1 MVTRRHLWGV
11 PPSADKHGGVQEEFE
26 AVMLPRHG
34 QGKGLVARRRGAG
47 SGELPYERLA
57 PSWRLPTAVDWRGTG
72 ADGLVKD
79 QATCGSC
86 WAFGATAALQSAYW
100 AATGAGSKFR
110 HAAHHQMLLYGVAI
124 LHLTGILVRVYAP
137 RRRSSAWGAAKAQIS
152 TSLHFS
158 PLAFYCWKIYEP
170 RGRSFCSAL
179 LSQWSMFSES

>member
-1 MVTRRHLWGV
+1 MH
-11 PPSADKHGGVQEEFE
+11 ACGVQEEFE
-26 AVMLPRHG
+26 EVMLPRHG

-100 AATGAGSKFR
+100 AATGAR
-110 HAAHHQMLLYGVAI
+110 
-124 LHLTGILVRVYAP
+124 
-137 RRRSSAWGAAKAQIS
+137 
-152 TSLHFS
+152 
-158 PLAFYCWKIYEP
+158 
-170 RGRSFCSAL
+170 
-179 LSQWSMFSES
+179 